1 MRLPDPQHDAVIVL
15 WGLTSDGPLAAV
27 LHKLHDVQAPIMVL
41 DQRDVLATEV
51 RLTVGTTVRGS
62 IRLPDTRIDIKNIT
76 AVYLRPHDSGRL
88 PAIRA
93 AGADSAE
100 WRHAKAIDGA
110 LWRWSEIAPALV
122 VNRPSAM
129 AIGASKPRQL
139 RELRHFGF
147 AVPETLI
154 TTCPD
159 AAHAFWVQHRDVIY
173 KSISGI
179 RSRVSRL
186 QPDHLDRL
194 ADVASC
200 PTQFQRFIPGRDFRV
215 HVVGQ
220 DVFTSEVVADV
231 DDYRYPEGQP
241 VTVRPSCLP
250 PRVEEQCRHATAGLG
265 LHVAGID
272 LRRTPTGEWYC
283 FEVNPSPAFTYYE
296 ERTGQRIGQAI
307 ARLLEGARP
316 G

>member
-1 MRLPDPQHDAVIVL
+1 VIVL
-15 WGLTSDGPLAAV
+15 WGLTSDGPLASV
-27 LHKLHDVQAPIMVL
+27 LHELHALEAPVMVL
-41 DQRDVLATEV
+41 DQRDVLATEF
-51 RLTVGTTVRGS
+51 RLTVGATVRGS
-62 IRLPDTRIDIKNIT
+62 IRLPDARIPLSEIA

-93 AGADSAE
+93 TGAGSVE
-100 WRHAKAIDGA
+100 WRHAKAIDEA

-129 AIGASKPRQL
+129 AVGGSKPRQL
-139 RELRHFGF
+139 RELRNFGF

-154 TTCPD
+154 TTSQD
-159 AAHAFWVQHRDVIY
+159 SAYAFWEQHRDVIY
-173 KSISGI
+173 KSISGV

-186 QPDHLDRL
+186 QPEHLDRL

-215 HVVGQ
+215 HVVGP

-241 VTVRPSCLP
+241 VTVRPCYLP
-250 PRVEEQCRHATAGLG
+250 SHVEEQCRHATAGFG

-272 LRRTPTGEWYC
+272 LRRTPAGEWYC

-307 ARLLEGARP
+307 ARLLAATSP
-316 G
+316 TADSP